1 MAPNNQRYVIGII
14 RSMNGKL
21 LRYNVSVDFKPN
33 NNKTMIWN
41 LSILIKKTLNTMN
54 VS

>member
-1 MAPNNQRYVIGII
+1 
-14 RSMNGKL
+14 MNGKL

-41 LSILIKKTLNTMN
+41 LSILIKKTLNTIN
-54 VS
+54 VSKMLKHVIYLIKFV